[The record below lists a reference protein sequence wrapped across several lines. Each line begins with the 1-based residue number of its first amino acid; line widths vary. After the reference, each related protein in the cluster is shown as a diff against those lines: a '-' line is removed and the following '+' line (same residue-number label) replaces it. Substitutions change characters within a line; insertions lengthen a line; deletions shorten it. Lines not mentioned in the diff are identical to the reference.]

1 MIAAHLDSLLFL
13 LLVAVA
19 LLFQFLAKTA
29 GKTGKD
35 QTKTTSTPTRRTP
48 TPMRRALA
56 ESDEDRIRKLL
67 EALGQSPTS
76 KPPPPVVPRRD
87 IPPRPL
93 APVQPP
99 ISPFSQLRREKSRK
113 REIITKEIP
122 PPRPVEGAKKKV
134 PLAFEVQ
141 ERSFPIAPPASF
153 KAPAETDAGV
163 TPTIAKAE
171 ERRTDIATLLAS
183 ASGLRDAMILR
194 EILGPPRGLRIQVD
208 IDDGIFRSNA
218 SSEHRVN

>member
-19 LLFQFLAKTA
+19 VLFQFLAKTA

-35 QTKTTSTPTRRTP
+35 QTKRTSTPRTP
-48 TPMRRALA
+48 TPLQRTPT

-67 EALGQSPTS
+67 EALGQPPTS
-76 KPPPPVVPRRD
+76 RPPPSVVPRTD

-113 REIITKEIP
+113 REIIPKEIP
-122 PPRPVEGAKKKV
+122 PPRTVRVAEKIV
-134 PLAFEVQ
+134 PPAFEVQ
-141 ERSFPIAPPASF
+141 ERSFPIAPPPIF

-171 ERRTDIATLLAS
+171 ERRTDITTLLAS
-183 ASGLRDAMILR
+183 TSRLRDVIILR
-194 EILGPPRGLRIQVD
+194 EILGPPCGLRV
-208 IDDGIFRSNA
+208 IDA
-218 SSEHRVN
+218 MV

>member
-1 MIAAHLDSLLFL
+1 MIAAHLDSLLFF

-19 LLFQFLAKTA
+19 VLFQFLAKTA

-35 QTKTTSTPTRRTP
+35 QSKRISTSTPRTP
-48 TPMRRALA
+48 TPMRRPSS

-76 KPPPPVVPRRD
+76 RPPPPVVPRTD

-99 ISPFSQLRREKSRK
+99 ISPFSPLRREKARQ

-122 PPRPVEGAKKKV
+122 PPRPLGGAEKMV
-134 PLAFEVQ
+134 PPAFEVQ
-141 ERSFPIAPPASF
+141 ERSFPIAPPPIF
-153 KAPAETDAGV
+153 KAPAETDAEV
-163 TPTIAKAE
+163 APTIAKAA

-194 EILGPPRGLRIQVD
+194 EILGPPLGLRMQVD
-208 IDDGIFRSNA
+208 VGDGILRSNA
-218 SSEHRVN
+218 STGTA